1 MLKEDQSL
9 NLNFQIQVT
18 NISYNDLS
26 HGKKKQN
33 KTTFLKSNSSFKQV
47 RQDKLEVRGGAWM
60 CAGPVSYPDMKISIS
75 RSGRQSRAMETGR
88 DGKEWKKD
96 ELSGAQSVSNSFK

>member
-1 MLKEDQSL
+1 
-9 NLNFQIQVT
+9 
-18 NISYNDLS
+18 
-26 HGKKKQN
+26 
-33 KTTFLKSNSSFKQV
+33 
-47 RQDKLEVRGGAWM
+47 M